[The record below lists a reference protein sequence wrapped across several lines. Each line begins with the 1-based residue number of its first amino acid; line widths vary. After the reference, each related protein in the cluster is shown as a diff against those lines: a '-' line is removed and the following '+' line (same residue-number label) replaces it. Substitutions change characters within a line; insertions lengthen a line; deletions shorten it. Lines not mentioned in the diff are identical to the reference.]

1 MGVAVYMFS
10 KTETVKYYYLNLEKG
25 INLLIE
31 CSGFEKL
38 FICIPTI
45 SLYIIRTFII
55 FHFYTIYLA

>member
-38 FICIPTI
+38 FAFLP
-45 SLYIIRTFII
+45 LVFILLG
-55 FHFYTIYLA
+55 HL